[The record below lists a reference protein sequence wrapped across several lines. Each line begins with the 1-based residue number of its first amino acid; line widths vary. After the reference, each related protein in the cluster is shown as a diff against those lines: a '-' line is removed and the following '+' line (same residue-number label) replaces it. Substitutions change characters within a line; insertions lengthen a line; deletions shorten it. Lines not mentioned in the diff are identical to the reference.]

1 MLRKEM
7 KDMKEYEMMTTDQI
21 VEKLKIMRIKVIILR
36 ILTYGFV
43 LLGFLFVPRNFFI
56 SMGCWIIAPVF
67 GIPAGR
73 AIRKRDKMKK
83 QFRENIIYSE
93 LRNVLGDDVEYNP
106 EGGLKPSKVE
116 YPNKYDGVGGYH
128 HIKTFYNGVNVELG
142 SIFLYEEENDSEYGT
157 KTYVRFRG
165 SWIICDF
172 GRKPACDIYI
182 SEKTKNSSMKGTV
195 EINDERFG
203 RRFCVFARDPRE
215 AFKLLTPQVMES
227 IYAVSDKSSG
237 IIYMSFLT
245 DGKMHVG
252 IDTGRNL
259 FDVKK
264 CHDEEEI
271 RQKVS
276 EELRQLMDIIDI
288 LNV

>member
-1 MLRKEM
+1 MI
-7 KDMKEYEMMTTDQI
+7 DMEENKMMTTDQMSD
-21 VEKLKIMRIKVIILR
+21 KLKLMRIKVIILR
-36 ILTYGFV
+36 ILTHGLIV
-43 LLGFLFVPRNFFI
+43 VGILFVPKNFFI
-56 SMGCWIIAPVF
+56 TLGCLIIAPVF

-73 AIRKRDKMKK
+73 AIRKRDEMKK
-83 QFRENIIYSE
+83 QFRENVIYSV
-93 LRNVLGDDVEYNP
+93 LRNVLGNDVEYNS
-106 EGGLKPSKVE
+106 EGGLKPSKVK
-116 YPNKYDGVGGYH
+116 YLNKYDGADGYH
-128 HIKTFYNGVNVELG
+128 HIKTIYNGVNVELG

-165 SWIICDF
+165 PWIICDF
-172 GRKPACDIYI
+172 GRKPACDVYI
-182 SEKTKNSSMKGTV
+182 SERTKNSSMKGTV

-227 IYAVSDKSSG
+227 ISTVANKSSG
-237 IIYMSFLT
+237 IIYMSFLP

-264 CHDEEEI
+264 CHDAEEI

-276 EELRQLMDIIDI
+276 EELRQLMDIIDT